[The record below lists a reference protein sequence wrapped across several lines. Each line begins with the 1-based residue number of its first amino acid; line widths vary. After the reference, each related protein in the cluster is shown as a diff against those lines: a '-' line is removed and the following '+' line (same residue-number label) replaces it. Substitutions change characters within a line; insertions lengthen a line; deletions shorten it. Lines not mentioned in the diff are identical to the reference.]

1 MKDWTDLSQFQQQ
14 QLREITQ
21 PHHSQHGNPHGHNH
35 QCCNFQHIVQL
46 QDGGTAQNVVLCSNT
61 TTPRL
66 RNVNKHGGGGGNVNK
81 HKTTCQKTLMGNGSC
96 VSATQQLPI
105 NESST
110 TTTVGHTGPE
120 RII

>member
-1 MKDWTDLSQFQQQ
+1 MQDWTDLSQFQQQQ

-21 PHHSQHGNPHGHNH
+21 PHHHSSQHPHHY

-105 NESST
+105 TESSNT
-110 TTTVGHTGPE
+110 TIGHTGPE

>member
-1 MKDWTDLSQFQQQ
+1 MQDWTDLSQFQQQ
-14 QLREITQ
+14 QQLREIPQ
-21 PHHSQHGNPHGHNH
+21 PHHHSSQHPHHY

-66 RNVNKHGGGGGNVNK
+66 RNVNKHGGGGNVNK

-105 NESST
+105 TESST
-110 TTTVGHTGPE
+110 TTTAGHTGPE

>member
-1 MKDWTDLSQFQQQ
+1 MQDWTDLSQFQQQ

-21 PHHSQHGNPHGHNH
+21 PQHPHHY

-66 RNVNKHGGGGGNVNK
+66 RKVNKHGGGGNVNK

-105 NESST
+105 TESSNT
-110 TTTVGHTGPE
+110 TIGHTGPE